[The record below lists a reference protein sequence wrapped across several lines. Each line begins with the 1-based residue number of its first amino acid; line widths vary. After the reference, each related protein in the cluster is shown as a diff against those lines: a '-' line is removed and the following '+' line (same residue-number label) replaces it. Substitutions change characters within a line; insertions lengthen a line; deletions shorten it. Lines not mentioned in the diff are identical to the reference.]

1 MSKKGCSPDN
11 SACEGFFGR
20 MKNEFY
26 YGKVWTKV
34 SLKEF
39 IVLINNY
46 IHWYNEKRIKE
57 SLGYMS
63 PVEYRESLGI
73 IS

>member
-1 MSKKGCSPDN
+1 VKSH
-11 SACEGFFGR
+11 R
-20 MKNEFY
+20 RIKNEFY

>member
-1 MSKKGCSPDN
+1 
-11 SACEGFFGR
+11 

-39 IVLINNY
+39 IVLINDY
-46 IHWYNEKRIKE
+46 VHWYNEKRIKE

>member
-1 MSKKGCSPDN
+1 LRGGGC
-11 SACEGFFGR
+11 GH
-20 MKNEFY
+20 
-26 YGKVWTKV
+26 KV

-46 IHWYNEKRIKE
+46 IHWSNEKRIKD

-63 PVEYRESLGI
+63 LLEYRESLGI